1 MSDAR
6 WFEVNADI
14 DAAIRHFGK
23 LRADILAFRSIID
36 PPEDKRAK

>member
-14 DAAIRHFGK
+14 AR
-23 LRADILAFRSIID
+23 AFRGIID

>member
-14 DAAIRHFGK
+14 E
-23 LRADILAFRSIID
+23 AFSNIID

>member
-14 DAAIRHFGK
+14 DT
-23 LRADILAFRSIID
+23 FRSIID